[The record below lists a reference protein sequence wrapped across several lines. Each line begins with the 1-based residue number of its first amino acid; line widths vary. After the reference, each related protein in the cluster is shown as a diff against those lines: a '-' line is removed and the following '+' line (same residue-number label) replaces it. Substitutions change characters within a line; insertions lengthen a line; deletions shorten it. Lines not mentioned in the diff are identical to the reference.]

1 MPIRISAGLSRKLG
15 QANYGSI
22 GASCNVDFEAD
33 AALLDH
39 DLDGFQQQIRNAYIA
54 CAQAVNDELARQQG
68 ESPRNGNGQF
78 SSEHTAETTRTTP
91 PPGGYAHGAN
101 GRNGSTGGGYHATDK
116 QLKYLRQL
124 AGQVQGLGIRRLENL
139 AQEICGKPVA
149 GLTSLD
155 ASSLI
160 DTLKSVKS
168 GEIQLEDVL
177 DGAAA

>member
-15 QANYGSI
+15 QANYGSV

-39 DLDGFQQQIRNAYIA
+39 DLDGFQQRIRNAYVA
-54 CAQAVNDELARQQG
+54 CAQAVNDELTRQRA
-68 ESPRNGNGQF
+68 ESPRNGNGR
-78 SSEHTAETTRTTP
+78 SSSQHSAETTRTTP
-91 PPGGYAHGAN
+91 PPGGYAHGGN
-101 GRNGSTGGGYHATDK
+101 GRNGSTGGAYHATDK

-124 AGQVQGLGIRRLENL
+124 AGQVQGLGVRRLEDM
-139 AQEICGKPVA
+139 AQKVCGKPVA

-168 GEIQLEDVL
+168 GEINLSDVL
-177 DGAAA
+177 DGAAV